1 MCAPTRNAV
10 RRALPY
16 LLAFLVSTAVFC
28 LVAAVRGVYPFG
40 AESFL
45 TEDLKYQ
52 YVDLF
57 TWYRNVLTGGDSL
70 LYSFSPSLGSNAW
83 GLWSYYLASPL
94 NLLILLFPANLLTLA
109 LFVISA
115 IKQGLMGLTAT
126 FWLRRRFGLTGGTA
140 LALALCLPCSL
151 WIFTQLRNPMW
162 MDAMVL
168 LPLLAHAAWRL
179 SRRGTWGELVAVLVA
194 TIACCWYTGY
204 MLVLLSVC
212 LCWLEWFVA
221 PGEGSSRV
229 EGTRT
234 IALVGG
240 ALCLTLLLG
249 AWTLYPTVAAQ
260 LGSWTTTR
268 TLALVAV
275 SAVVFALGLALPAGR
290 VPGRVVRG
298 VARAIVPLAILCV
311 IAFCA
316 RYVPTLL
323 EEGAGALLAR
333 VTPFRLSNLISGF
346 FIGTYQ
352 AIYSPQLYVGA
363 LPLTGS
369 LFILLDS
376 RLDRRLRAGAAALLA
391 LALASVTLT
400 PLYVAWCG
408 FRSPNGF
415 HSRTAFLL
423 VLASMWAT
431 ATYLAQRPREGRAPL
446 RAPLAVAAVAALSI
460 PCSLVGPVHDVGA
473 TILGAFMLLACDA
486 LLALRPATFGRL
498 AGLALPLIV
507 LVDLTLNG
515 CLAWAQLYT
524 GYTQAYHDGYVA
536 ETARELDALRALDGD
551 AYRVEK
557 NYTRVGLAA
566 WNEGFSQDYNR
577 LASYL
582 SGIGSSSTGL
592 LEALGYSDPG
602 QFSTTYRGPILPS
615 DALLGVRYVF
625 SRVPLAGLEAVE
637 LSGLPSGT
645 LLYKN
650 PDALSVGYA
659 VSSEVMS
666 AEIATSNE
674 NPIDPFEAQNR
685 LASAVLGREVK
696 LFTPLDSDLVQ
707 DAAGV
712 RSWNVTIPAGTLAYS
727 WLLTDGTGV
736 DYLYELSDATTDDAA
751 AWAQDTSFEGLAW
764 DNTRFSHAIR
774 TISDISEEPRR
785 IDVTIRDTA
794 GVAGTATEA
803 IPDDVTRLFYGL
815 DMNVYHEL
823 ISELAAQQL
832 EVIQWSNAR
841 LTGTVE
847 FSGDKDGLLVSVP
860 YDLGWTVTVDGERV
874 EAEPACEGAMTFV
887 PLSGAGTHELEM
899 TYVSPMLV
907 EGIAVTVV
915 TAGTLAARTA
925 LRRRK
930 DSPRS
935 PRHF

>member
-275 SAVVFALGLALPAGR
+275 SAVVFALGLALLAGR

-346 FIGTYQ
+346 FIGT
-352 AIYSPQLYVGA
+352 
-363 LPLTGS
+363 
-369 LFILLDS
+369 
-376 RLDRRLRAGAAALLA
+376 
-391 LALASVTLT
+391 
-400 PLYVAWCG
+400 
-408 FRSPNGF
+408 
-415 HSRTAFLL
+415 
-423 VLASMWAT
+423 
-431 ATYLAQRPREGRAPL
+431 
-446 RAPLAVAAVAALSI
+446 
-460 PCSLVGPVHDVGA
+460 
-473 TILGAFMLLACDA
+473 
-486 LLALRPATFGRL
+486 
-498 AGLALPLIV
+498 
-507 LVDLTLNG
+507 
-515 CLAWAQLYT
+515 
-524 GYTQAYHDGYVA
+524 
-536 ETARELDALRALDGD
+536 
-551 AYRVEK
+551 
-557 NYTRVGLAA
+557 
-566 WNEGFSQDYNR
+566 
-577 LASYL
+577 
-582 SGIGSSSTGL
+582 
-592 LEALGYSDPG
+592 
-602 QFSTTYRGPILPS
+602 
-615 DALLGVRYVF
+615 
-625 SRVPLAGLEAVE
+625 
-637 LSGLPSGT
+637 
-645 LLYKN
+645 
-650 PDALSVGYA
+650 
-659 VSSEVMS
+659 
-666 AEIATSNE
+666 
-674 NPIDPFEAQNR
+674 
-685 LASAVLGREVK
+685 
-696 LFTPLDSDLVQ
+696 
-707 DAAGV
+707 
-712 RSWNVTIPAGTLAYS
+712 
-727 WLLTDGTGV
+727 
-736 DYLYELSDATTDDAA
+736 
-751 AWAQDTSFEGLAW
+751 
-764 DNTRFSHAIR
+764 
-774 TISDISEEPRR
+774 
-785 IDVTIRDTA
+785 
-794 GVAGTATEA
+794 
-803 IPDDVTRLFYGL
+803 
-815 DMNVYHEL
+815 
-823 ISELAAQQL
+823 
-832 EVIQWSNAR
+832 
-841 LTGTVE
+841 
-847 FSGDKDGLLVSVP
+847 
-860 YDLGWTVTVDGERV
+860 
-874 EAEPACEGAMTFV
+874 
-887 PLSGAGTHELEM
+887 
-899 TYVSPMLV
+899 
-907 EGIAVTVV
+907 
-915 TAGTLAARTA
+915 
-925 LRRRK
+925 
-930 DSPRS
+930 
-935 PRHF
+935 